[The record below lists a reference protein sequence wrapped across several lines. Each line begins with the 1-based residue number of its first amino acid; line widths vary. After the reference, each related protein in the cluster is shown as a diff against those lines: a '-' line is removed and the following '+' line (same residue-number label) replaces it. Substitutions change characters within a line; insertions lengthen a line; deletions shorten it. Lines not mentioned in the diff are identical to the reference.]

1 MDELHACTRSKL
13 GKGRGKS
20 LNLPLHNRY
29 KVNRTGGNQ
38 HILKQYLFYLE
49 VLCMCIDISDLTFFQ
64 CMLHVFLKS
73 QNIRKQK
80 HGLTLMTPSSKYFPT
95 ITVGKHLAN
104 SSTDPYIYI
113 NNYTKI
119 SIIFRIITRKIY
131 CIPKRTK

>member
-1 MDELHACTRSKL
+1 MYR
-13 GKGRGKS
+13 
-20 LNLPLHNRY
+20 
-29 KVNRTGGNQ
+29 
-38 HILKQYLFYLE
+38 

-64 CMLHVFLKS
+64 CMLYVFLKS
-73 QNIRKQK
+73 QNIKKQK